1 MYRGQNNRNQNNQ
14 LAGQASAGRKKDSVE
29 ELMNEVGRELGVDER
44 TRRIEG
50 SPKKFAQRL
59 KREIQK
65 RT

>member
-1 MYRGQNNRNQNNQ
+1 MSQKRNFRNQKNQVPNQARLSRNNNQ
-14 LAGQASAGRKKDSVE
+14 VE

-44 TRRIEG
+44 TERIQE